1 MRWQI
6 ETVSESR
13 GTDTSPTGASDVS
26 GPDGFGPADASS
38 GRIAEPAL
46 PVGEGETVAAAGPRR
61 RREIRLKKVWQLAR
75 AVADAEPGKI
85 ESAARQFG
93 ESRPYL
99 APVAW
104 AAGTI
109 VLLIRGVKLLVLNW
123 RLSLIQLVPAIW
135 IWLAMWDL
143 KQHTLRG
150 APFRQVT
157 LGGVVLVVAL
167 SIVVSTA
174 AFWCN
179 TVFAFAIDVLPPQI
193 RPAIRHTNRHL
204 AGIASFGLL
213 VGGALAFAVAVVPR
227 IGRVWLYVLTL
238 GAVLGVMLISFVAV
252 PAHIIGRKQQKLP
265 PKQAIGRT
273 ATGWALSGVAM
284 APGFVLDRIGLIL
297 LGVSHLQ
304 VLGFALLSIGTALY
318 AAGMSS
324 VKAVKMSIKL
334 APSA

>member
-13 GTDTSPTGASDVS
+13 GTDTSPTRASGVN
-26 GPDGFGPADASS
+26 GPDGFGPAGA
-38 GRIAEPAL
+38 GPGWVAEPTL
-46 PVGEGETVAAAGPRR
+46 PVGADETVTAPGPRR
-61 RREIRLKKVWQLAR
+61 RREIRLAKVWQLAR
-75 AVADAEPGKI
+75 AVADADPRKI

-135 IWLAMWDL
+135 IWLTMWDL

-150 APFRQVT
+150 VPFRHVT
-157 LGGVVLVVAL
+157 LGGVVVVVAL
-167 SIVVSTA
+167 AVVVSTA

-204 AGIASFGLL
+204 AGIVSSGLL
-213 VGGALAFAVAVVPR
+213 IGAALAFAVAVVPR
-227 IGRVWLYVLTL
+227 INWVWLYVLIL
-238 GAVLGVMLISFVAV
+238 GAVLGVMLVSFVAV
-252 PAHIIGRKQQKLP
+252 PAHIIVVSSRNCRRSRLSAAPPPGGR
-265 PKQAIGRT
+265 
-273 ATGWALSGVAM
+273 
-284 APGFVLDRIGLIL
+284 
-297 LGVSHLQ
+297 
-304 VLGFALLSIGTALY
+304 
-318 AAGMSS
+318 
-324 VKAVKMSIKL
+324 
-334 APSA
+334 

>member
-1 MRWQI
+1 
-6 ETVSESR
+6 
-13 GTDTSPTGASDVS
+13 VS
-26 GPDGFGPADASS
+26 GADGFGPAGAGS
-38 GRIAEPAL
+38 GRVAEPAV
-46 PVGEGETVAAAGPRR
+46 PVGEDETVTAAGPRR
-61 RREIRLKKVWQLAR
+61 QRAIRLEKVVQLAR

-123 RLSLIQLVPAIW
+123 RLSLIQLVPAGW
-135 IWLAMWDL
+135 IWLVMWDL
-143 KQHTLRG
+143 KQHALRG
-150 APFRQVT
+150 APFRHVT
-157 LGGVVLVVAL
+157 LGGVVLFLALAVA
-167 SIVVSTA
+167 VSTA

-193 RPAIRHTNRHL
+193 RPAIRHTNRRL
-204 AGIASFGLL
+204 TGIVSAGLL
-213 VGGALAFAVAVVPR
+213 LGVALAFAVAIVPR
-227 IGRVWLYVLTL
+227 INQVWLYVLTL

-284 APGFVLDRIGLIL
+284 TPGFVLDRIGLIL

-318 AAGMSS
+318 AAGLSS
-324 VKAVKMSIKL
+324 VKAVKMSIKF
-334 APSA
+334 APTA

>member
-1 MRWQI
+1 M
-6 ETVSESR
+6 
-13 GTDTSPTGASDVS
+13 
-26 GPDGFGPADASS
+26 
-38 GRIAEPAL
+38 
-46 PVGEGETVAAAGPRR
+46 
-61 RREIRLKKVWQLAR
+61 QLAR
-75 AVADAEPGKI
+75 AVADADPGKI

-109 VLLIRGVKLLVLNW
+109 VLLIRGVKLLFLNW
-123 RLSLIQLVPAIW
+123 RLSLIQLVPAAW

-143 KQHTLRG
+143 KQHALRG
-150 APFRQVT
+150 APFRHVTPGGLVIVVT
-157 LGGVVLVVAL
+157 LAL
-167 SIVVSTA
+167 FVSTA

-193 RPAIRHTNRHL
+193 RPAIRQTNRHL
-204 AGIASFGLL
+204 AGIVRSGLV
-213 VGGALAFAVAVVPR
+213 VGSALAFAVAVVPR
-227 IGRVWLYVLTL
+227 IDLVWLYVLTL
-238 GAVLGVMLISFVAV
+238 GAVLGVMLVSFVAV

-334 APSA
+334 APPPG

>member
-1 MRWQI
+1 M
-6 ETVSESR
+6 
-13 GTDTSPTGASDVS
+13 S
-26 GPDGFGPADASS
+26 GPDGFGPADTSS
-38 GRIAEPAL
+38 DRIAEPAL
-46 PVGEGETVAAAGPRR
+46 PVGEDETGTAAGPRR
-61 RREIRLKKVWQLAR
+61 RREIRLEKVWHLAR
-75 AVADAEPGKI
+75 AVADAEPVKI

-150 APFRQVT
+150 APFRHVT

-167 SIVVSTA
+167 AVVVSTA

-204 AGIASFGLL
+204 ASIASFGLL

-297 LGVSHLQ
+297 LGVAHLQ

>member
-1 MRWQI
+1 M
-6 ETVSESR
+6 SE
-13 GTDTSPTGASDVS
+13 A
-26 GPDGFGPADASS
+26 DGFGPAGAGS
-38 GRIAEPAL
+38 GWVTEPAVPAGEDE
-46 PVGEGETVAAAGPRR
+46 PVTAAGPRR
-61 RREIRLKKVWQLAR
+61 RGAIQLEKVVRLAR
-75 AVADAEPGKI
+75 AVADADPRKI

-135 IWLAMWDL
+135 IWLTMWDL
-143 KQHTLRG
+143 KQHALRG
-150 APFRQVT
+150 APFRHIT
-157 LGGVVLVVAL
+157 LGGMVCVVAL
-167 SIVVSTA
+167 AVVVSAA

-193 RPAIRHTNRHL
+193 RPAIRQANRHL
-204 AGIASFGLL
+204 AGIASSGLL
-213 VGGALAFAVAVVPR
+213 VGSALAFAVAVVPR
-227 IGRVWLYVLTL
+227 IDQVWLYVFTL
-238 GAVLGVMLISFVAV
+238 GTVLGVMLVSFVAV
-252 PAHIIGRKQQKLP
+252 PAHILGRKQQKLP
-265 PKQAIGRT
+265 PRQAIGRT

-284 APGFVLDRIGLIL
+284 TPGFVLDRIGLIL
-297 LGVSHLQ
+297 LGTSHLH

-324 VKAVKMSIKL
+324 VKAVKMSIKF
-334 APSA
+334 APPA

>member
-1 MRWQI
+1 M
-6 ETVSESR
+6 
-13 GTDTSPTGASDVS
+13 
-26 GPDGFGPADASS
+26 
-38 GRIAEPAL
+38 
-46 PVGEGETVAAAGPRR
+46 
-61 RREIRLKKVWQLAR
+61 QLAR
-75 AVADAEPGKI
+75 AVADADPGKI

-123 RLSLIQLVPAIW
+123 RLSLIQLVPAGW

-143 KQHTLRG
+143 KQHALRG

-167 SIVVSTA
+167 TVGVSTA

-204 AGIASFGLL
+204 AGIVSSGLL
-213 VGGALAFAVAVVPR
+213 LGTALAFAIAVVPR
-227 IGRVWLYVLTL
+227 IGQVWLYILTL

-273 ATGWALSGVAM
+273 ATGWALSGVVM

-297 LGVSHLQ
+297 LGVPHLQ

-324 VKAVKMSIKL
+324 VKAVKMSIKF
-334 APSA
+334 APTA